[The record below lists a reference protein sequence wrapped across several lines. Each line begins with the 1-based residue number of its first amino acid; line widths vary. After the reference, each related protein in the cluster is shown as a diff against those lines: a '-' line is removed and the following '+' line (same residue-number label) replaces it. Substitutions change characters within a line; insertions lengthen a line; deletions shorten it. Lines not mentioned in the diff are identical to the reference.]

1 MLHLM
6 TETRALSYIELAK
19 AFDMTVPSARNM
31 VRKRCWTRIL
41 SNDGKTVRIMV
52 PIEELP
58 TPEASNDKPPDAPP
72 GDAPDASL
80 SASLAILANHIE
92 RLQSEIE
99 PLRATAAEVPAL
111 NAALDASRDEASR
124 LRHEREAACE
134 QAIALRISIAGLEAT
149 CAALRDEIE
158 RRESRGWWRRLTRR

>member
-19 AFDMTVPSARNM
+19 AFDMTVPSVRNM

-58 TPEASNDKPPDAPP
+58 APEASNDKPADP
-72 GDAPDASL
+72 APDASL

-99 PLRATAAEVPAL
+99 PLRETAAQVPAL

-124 LRHEREAACE
+124 LRQEREAACD
-134 QAIALRISIAGLEAT
+134 QAIALRISISGLEAT

-158 RRESRGWWRRLTRR
+158 RSSSRRWWPWRRSGR